1 MKNNKIEEAFKYYT
15 IKSKEIIDEVNV
27 SNNLKV
33 DEIISLGRQ
42 LFVLENKL
50 TALEVANEN

>member
-1 MKNNKIEEAFKYYT
+1 MNNNKIEEAFKYYT
-15 IKSKEIIDEVNV
+15 IKSKEIIDKVNV

>member
-1 MKNNKIEEAFKYYT
+1 MNNNKIEEAFKYYT
-15 IKSKEIIDEVNV
+15 IKSKEIIDKVNV

-50 TALEVANEN
+50 TALEVANGN